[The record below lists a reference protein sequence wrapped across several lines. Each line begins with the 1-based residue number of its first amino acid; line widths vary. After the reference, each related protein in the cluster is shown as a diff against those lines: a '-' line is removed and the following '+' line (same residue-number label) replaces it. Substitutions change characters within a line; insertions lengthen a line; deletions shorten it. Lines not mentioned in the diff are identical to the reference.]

1 MLCKCSLTILESHST
16 ILEASDTAS
25 DSPLLKSFSSRSLNK
40 VPLSSV
46 SIQYSSAAC
55 TCYLN
60 LLPKGE
66 DAESLNRNNYLRYLA
81 VFQNKR

>member
-25 DSPLLKSFSSRSLNK
+25 DSPLLKSFSSCSLNK

-46 SIQYSSAAC
+46 SIQYSSTAC

>member
-1 MLCKCSLTILESHST
+1 MYKCSPTILESHST
-16 ILEASDTAS
+16 MLEASDTAS
-25 DSPLLKSFSSRSLNK
+25 DSPLLKSFSCCSLNK
-40 VPLSSV
+40 TPLSSV

-66 DAESLNRNNYLRYLA
+66 DDETSKRNNYLRYLA
-81 VFQNKR
+81 IFSNK